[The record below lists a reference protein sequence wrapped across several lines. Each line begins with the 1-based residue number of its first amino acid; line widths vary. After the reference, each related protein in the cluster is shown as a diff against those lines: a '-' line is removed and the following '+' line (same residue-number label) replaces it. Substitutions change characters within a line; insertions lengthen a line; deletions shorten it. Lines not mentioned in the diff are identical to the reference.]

1 MLSKY
6 RSSIPTADIISFN
19 RNFNNSPFFS
29 LKFSEPGYQKL
40 FEISRNS
47 CERFIISLKISTS
60 IDLFLTCDYNPISNA
75 NAQIERWRRIDI
87 HTRKGTWLC
96 ISKIDIYLSM
106 QFNFLSLKPMSYT
119 INIQLFSSSK
129 GKGRKDWFHP
139 ILPLNFLQPSP
150 SSFLIKMRPIKSRIN
165 WITSVERGKR
175 DERTRR
181 RSYFLVKRKEK
192 ERSVDHGWARTI
204 FPSEKK
210 RKIEEREREIRF
222 LPSVFQRDYD
232 FTRWKLPSPPREVL
246 SRFGYSLARN
256 RPGCHGFT
264 VKSPLCS
271 GFYLA
276 YRIRTYP
283 QVLFPMKRWKEGGI
297 VTFGFLFNEVV

>member
-6 RSSIPTADIISFN
+6 RSSIPTADIISFD
-19 RNFNNSPFFS
+19 RNFNNSPFFP
-29 LKFSEPGYQKL
+29 LKFTEPGCQKL

-47 CERFIISLKISTS
+47 CGRFTISLKISTS

-106 QFNFLSLKPMSYT
+106 QFNFLSLKPMSYI

-165 WITSVERGKR
+165 WITSVEKGMKEQEEEATSSLKGKR
-175 DERTRR
+175 KRDPSITDERGQFFPRR
-181 RSYFLVKRKEK
+181 RKEK
-192 ERSVDHGWARTI
+192 
-204 FPSEKK
+204 
-210 RKIEEREREIRF
+210 
-222 LPSVFQRDYD
+222 
-232 FTRWKLPSPPREVL
+232 
-246 SRFGYSLARN
+246 
-256 RPGCHGFT
+256 
-264 VKSPLCS
+264 
-271 GFYLA
+271 
-276 YRIRTYP
+276 
-283 QVLFPMKRWKEGGI
+283 
-297 VTFGFLFNEVV
+297 